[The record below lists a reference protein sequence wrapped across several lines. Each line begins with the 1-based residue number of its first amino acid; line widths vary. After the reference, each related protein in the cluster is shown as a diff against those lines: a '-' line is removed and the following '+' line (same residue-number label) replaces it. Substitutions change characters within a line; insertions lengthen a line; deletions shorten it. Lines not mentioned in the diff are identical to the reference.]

1 MGTKTD
7 KNDEQ
12 ITIHTEDGE
21 GLYALGDYG
30 TLRAPSKCGPGACRG
45 VATFDDWRV
54 QNEEAV
60 RLLDPWTT
68 FARPSDGEVVELDRG
83 NPCGCTRCETQRKA
97 RVKFYLGVIQHL
109 KKCWRERS
117 TTWGGAK
124 LRINYGVAK
133 LHLEYGR
140 DGAYM
145 SAWKTYA
152 SPWDAASM
160 FAHLCANGL
169 GAAIKEIAG

>member
-1 MGTKTD
+1 MD
-7 KNDEQ
+7 KDDEQ

-30 TLRAPSKCGPGACRG
+30 TLRAPSECGLGACRG
-45 VATFDDWRV
+45 VATFDDWLA

-68 FARPSDGEVVELDRG
+68 FARPFDGEVVELDRG

-117 TTWGGAK
+117 TTWGSAR
-124 LRINYGVAK
+124 LRISYGVAN

-140 DGAYM
+140 NGAYLA
-145 SAWKTYA
+145 AWATYD
-152 SPWDAASM
+152 SPAAAAEA
-160 FAHLCANGL
+160 FKRLCASGL
-169 GAAIKEIAG
+169 PAAIKEIAG